1 MQISYSEFLQ
11 SFTSKGEHLYSAQR
25 EELLSDPRKWR
36 AAAQH
41 MKTQV
46 AQGKRW
52 QHLQQRV
59 RTAAMF
65 KHFKT

>member
-1 MQISYSEFLQ
+1 
-11 SFTSKGEHLYSAQR
+11 
-25 EELLSDPRKWR
+25 
-36 AAAQH
+36 
-41 MKTQV
+41 V